1 MNITEGYFD
10 FHGYQTYYR
19 VIGQCAPSKHPLIL
33 LHGGPG
39 SSHNYFEVLDEL
51 AEDGR
56 ALVMYD
62 QIGCGKSQ
70 APGRTDLFNR
80 QVWTEE
86 LVALRE
92 HLGLDQV
99 HLLGQSWGGMLL
111 LEYLCGHKPQGIS
124 SIILASTL
132 PSSALWEQEQR
143 RMIRELPQEMQDA
156 IAEADRTGDYT
167 TPGYQ
172 AANQEFML
180 RHCAPVWT
188 EHDPEPLTRPK
199 ASGTESYVT
208 AWGPNEFSP
217 LGNLKD
223 FDWIDQLSDISVPTL
238 ITSGVNDLCTPLVA
252 KTMFDRIPNAR
263 WELFAHS
270 RHMAFAEERE
280 KYLPLLRD
288 WLNEND

>member
-1 MNITEGYFD
+1 MKITEGYLD
-10 FHGYQTYYR
+10 FKGYRTYYR
-19 VIGQCAPSKHPLIL
+19 VAGECVGNKKPLVL

-62 QIGCGKSQ
+62 QLGCGNSP

-80 QVWTEE
+80 QVWVEE
-86 LVALRE
+86 LMALRQ
-92 HLGLDQV
+92 HLGLKEI

-111 LEYLCGHKPQGIS
+111 LEYLCGYQPEGIS

-132 PSSALWEQEQR
+132 PSSQLWGEEQR

-156 IAEADRTGDYT
+156 ISLADRTGDYDA
-167 TPGYQ
+167 PGYV
-172 AANQEFML
+172 AANAEYML
-180 RHCAPVWT
+180 RHCSPVWT
-188 EHDPEPLTRPK
+188 DQDPECLTRPK
-199 ASGTESYVT
+199 GSGRDAYVT

-223 FDWIDQLSDISVPTL
+223 FDWVDELPNIRVPAL
-238 ITSGVNDLCTPLVA
+238 VTSGVNDLCTPLIA
-252 KTMFDRIPNAR
+252 KLMYDRIPDSQ
-263 WELFAHS
+263 WELFPHS

-280 KYLPLLRD
+280 RYLPLLRQ
-288 WLNEND
+288 WLNDHD